1 MLKHNFIKCLWGA
14 AMFTALLM
22 PAVSAVAQDTET
34 VSGRVSDSGGNPI
47 IGATVIVQGSNRGTV
62 TDAQGDFSI
71 AAARGETLQFS
82 FLGYSSSQVEITSS
96 RVDVSLQEDA
106 QRLDEL
112 VVVGYGTARRSDLTG
127 SVSSVSSSDIE
138 KRPVTN
144 MASALQGQVPGV
156 VVSSVS
162 GAPGEGLKIRIRGAN
177 SVIGDNDPLY
187 VVDGVVLSIGTNE
200 LNVGDIESMEILK
213 DASATAIYGSRGA
226 NGVVLITTKR
236 GAIEQPATIRFSAN
250 VGVSSVPRRYD
261 LLDAGEFAELTTVYK
276 PNYFTNEQIAAYKR
290 DGGVD
295 WQDQIFQRGV
305 TQNYD
310 VGVSGGGAKTTYYVS
325 GNFINQSGI
334 VKRSSMN
341 RYTFRSNIS
350 TQVGERLKVDLNM
363 TAGQSKGLNTG
374 DRGGK
379 GSVVWL
385 AAIYA
390 PTFALRETDGTWHRT
405 DNLVGPS
412 YANPAMTLAERHSDW
427 LRNTMSANTKFS
439 LSIIEGL
446 KFDVVFGVDNIS
458 TQSGNISNKWI
469 NPTNTTASLSERKNY
484 TWQNS
489 NILTYNKTF
498 GDKHALSLMAANEQ
512 SSTMASAFNANGTAI
527 EPISVGYDNLGLA
540 ATQTIG
546 SSRSQF
552 SLQSWLGRVTYSFDN
567 RYLLTATFRAD
578 GSSKFQGKNKW
589 GYFPSAAFAWR
600 VSEESFMQEVDAIST
615 LKLRASWGETGN
627 QGVNPYATIS
637 VVSNSPYAY
646 GQDARFPGTSYS
658 GADNPFLTWETTAQT
673 NVGVDLGFFNGAL
686 SLSADYY
693 HKKTSDLLLGV
704 SIPAYDGGG
713 RVNRNVGDVKN
724 EGFEITLGAT
734 PFNRAIR
741 WDISGNFSR
750 HRNTI
755 LSLGDET
762 FIQNSG
768 TPAEGMFATSPFALK
783 VGESL
788 GSFYG
793 YRWDGVYK
801 SSEAAEAAKYKFA
814 PGDNKYR
821 DINEDNVHDTKD
833 QEIIGSALPKFTW
846 GLDNTVSWK
855 NLSFNIMLQGV
866 HGNKMINTMYAGAA
880 TILSDATAISHV
892 DGRDFW
898 TPQNDNARFASPVT
912 STGKNHVAST
922 QFLEDASFIKVKNIG
937 ISYNFTKAKTGFA
950 DIKLTLSAQNILTFT
965 RYSGFDPEVSTTS
978 SDVDGAIDLGGYPN
992 PRVVTFGIQA
1002 TF

>member
-22 PAVSAVAQDTET
+22 SAVSAVAQDTET

-71 AAARGETLQFS
+71 PATKGETLQFS
-82 FLGYSSSQVEITSS
+82 ILGYSSSQVEITSS
-96 RVDVSLQEDA
+96 RVDVSLREDA
-106 QRLDEL
+106 QMLDEL
-112 VVVGYGTARRSDLTG
+112 VVVGYGTAKRSDLTG

-200 LNVGDIESMEILK
+200 LNVGDIESMEVLK

-250 VGVSSVPRRYD
+250 VGISSLPRRYD

-310 VGVSGGGAKTTYYVS
+310 VGVSGGGAKTTYYIS
-325 GNFINQSGI
+325 GNFIDQSGI

-379 GSVVWL
+379 GNVVWL

-390 PTFALRETDGTWHRT
+390 PTFAMREPDGAWHRT
-405 DNLVGPS
+405 DNLVGPN
-412 YANPAMTLAERHSDW
+412 YANPAMTLAERYSDW
-427 LRNTMSANTKFS
+427 RRNSMSANTKFS
-439 LSIIEGL
+439 LSIIDGL

-458 TQSGNISNKWI
+458 TQSGNVANQWM

-498 GDKHALSLMAANEQ
+498 GDKHELSLMAANEQ

-552 SLQSWLGRVTYSFDN
+552 SLQSWLGRVTYSFDS
-567 RYLLTATFRAD
+567 RYLLTVTFRAD

-600 VSEESFMQEVDAIST
+600 VSEESFMQEVDAISN
-615 LKLRASWGETGN
+615 LKLRVSWGETGN

-724 EGFEITLGAT
+724 EGFEITLDAT

-741 WDISGNFSR
+741 WNISGNFSR

-793 YRWDGVYK
+793 YRWEGVYR

-855 NLSFNIMLQGV
+855 NLSLNIMLQGV

-922 QFLEDASFIKVKNIG
+922 QFLEDASFIKVKNLG
-937 ISYNFTKAKTGFA
+937 LSYNFTKDKTGFA